1 MNFLKKIKRSF
12 KIQTKKNSVCQKL
25 KLNVVHN
32 FFYHF
37 KSMGWKKFFNMK
49 CWLLNWKVT
58 DSILLWTVTEKEAKY
73 LHHTLLAQVNN
84 LLEINAPD
92 NFFYQTDFGLGVLN
106 IYVID
111 VISKSISTKMN
122 FIVWLQL
129 LFKVG
134 S

>member
-1 MNFLKKIKRSF
+1 M
-12 KIQTKKNSVCQKL
+12 
-25 KLNVVHN
+25 
-32 FFYHF
+32 
-37 KSMGWKKFFNMK
+37 
-49 CWLLNWKVT
+49 
-58 DSILLWTVTEKEAKY
+58 
-73 LHHTLLAQVNN
+73 HHTLLAQVIN

-111 VISKSISTKMN
+111 VVSKSISTKMN